1 VTDPGEPA
9 WPSAATPAPAPVERR
24 RLDLKLVIPVL
35 IGLVSVTGAVLAWR
49 SSQSSEYATDKDRQ
63 AVAETVVVA
72 QVDAGNEIV
81 VHDARSRFA
90 DHLAAVTDADLLDQQ
105 ADRARGNGDEAQA
118 RTLEDEAEEQRAVGR
133 RVLEGGTA
141 PVLLSDYIQGP
152 TFDEGRLRDDLE
164 LASDSRNQVN
174 PSQTVRE
181 ANRLRNES
189 QRLDGFLI
197 AMVSAVFV
205 LTLAQ
210 ISARRALRIGLAGT
224 GTAVWVVASVLAIT
238 GAS

>member
-1 VTDPGEPA
+1 MTDNAGPA
-9 WPSAATPAPAPVERR
+9 WPSQAPAPEPEAPR
-24 RLDLKLVIPVL
+24 RLELKLVIPVL

-49 SSQSSEYATDKDRQ
+49 SSQSGEYATDKDRQ
-63 AVAETVVVA
+63 AVAETVIVA
-72 QVDAGNEIV
+72 QVDAGNEVV

-90 DHLAAVTDADLLDQQ
+90 DHLAAVTDAGLLEQEAESARDGGDV
-105 ADRARGNGDEAQA
+105 ARAEAFEDEAQ
-118 RTLEDEAEEQRAVGR
+118 EQRVIAQ

-141 PVLLSDYIQGP
+141 PVLLSDYIEGA
-152 TFDEGRLRDDLE
+152 TFDEATLRDDLE
-164 LASDSRNQVN
+164 LASDARNQVN

-197 AMVSAVFV
+197 AMVSAVVV

-210 ISARRALRIGLAGT
+210 ISARRTLRFGLAGV
-224 GTAVWVVASVLAIT
+224 GVAVWLASSVLAVT
-238 GAS
+238 GAA